1 MKPLDVYVLLH
12 FQHSSRNSQI
22 IQILYIKKTY
32 ILCNNIQL
40 KRKDTKYLYTQ
51 KNNIIIKGLSKNVG
65 GKNLMIETNELNY
78 YLEEYL
84 EEKQEV
90 KNLTQETIKKQ
101 TFNIS
106 KFIEYLENKGIDEL
120 NSKNVK
126 KQLRHYR
133 RHCLKTNGNK
143 RTTVKTY
150 MMNILEFINSEDVQE
165 EIHHET
171 IKMKDI
177 IEVKSEDPETAK
189 KRIEKIS
196 LTRPQSN
203 FFLDTIEE
211 SGNKRDYAICRTF
224 IDTGMRLK
232 ELVLLNKDDIQVPLD
247 ERGFYELPDDTNE
260 FIDVYLRAETTK
272 GESKDR
278 TTFITYD
285 TLTSLNDM
293 MMDRITKLRKSTNN
307 IYRAVIQRNKANE
320 EKNREELFTNNKG
333 VRIGKRGVQ
342 DIVKKYARLTDKRI
356 EENNIDCPVDY
367 GKNVSVHILRHTAL
381 SHYAEILTV
390 AEVQSIAGHSNSQTT
405 DKYIHI
411 DREQMKLKLKNNK
424 TLFN

>member
-1 MKPLDVYVLLH
+1 MIAVDELTEYLD
-12 FQHSSRNSQI
+12 
-22 IQILYIKKTY
+22 
-32 ILCNNIQL
+32 
-40 KRKDTKYLYTQ
+40 
-51 KNNIIIKGLSKNVG
+51 
-65 GKNLMIETNELNY
+65 
-78 YLEEYL
+78 EYL

-106 KFIEYLENKGIDEL
+106 KFIEYLEDKGIDEL
-120 NSKNVK
+120 NSSNVK

-133 RHCLKTNGNK
+133 RYCLKQRGNK

-165 EIHHET
+165 EIQHDP

-177 IEVKSEDPETAK
+177 IEVKAEDPETAK

-196 LTRPQSN
+196 LTWQQSN
-203 FFLDTIEE
+203 FFLDTIQQG
-211 SGNKRDYAICRTF
+211 GNKRDYAICRTF
-224 IDTGMRLK
+224 IDSGMRLK
-232 ELVLLNKDDIQVPLD
+232 ELVLLNKTDIQVPLD
-247 ERGFYELPDDTNE
+247 ENGFYELPKDTNE

-272 GESKDR
+272 GELKDR

-285 TLTSLNDM
+285 TLVSLNEM
-293 MMDRITKLRKSTNN
+293 MTSRITKLRKKEND
-307 IYRAVIQRNKANE
+307 IYKPIIQRNKAKE
-320 EKNREELFTNNKG
+320 EKTREELFTNIKG
-333 VRIGKRGVQ
+333 KRIGKRGVQ
-342 DIVKKYARLTDKRI
+342 DIIKKHARECDERI
-356 EENNIDCPVDY
+356 ESEGIECPINYTDS
-367 GKNVSVHILRHTAL
+367 VSVHILRHTAL

-411 DREQMKLKLKNNK
+411 DREQMKQKLRVNSNR
-424 TLFN
+424 FF

>member
-1 MKPLDVYVLLH
+1 
-12 FQHSSRNSQI
+12 
-22 IQILYIKKTY
+22 
-32 ILCNNIQL
+32 
-40 KRKDTKYLYTQ
+40 
-51 KNNIIIKGLSKNVG
+51 
-65 GKNLMIETNELNY
+65 MIEVDELNE
-78 YLEEYL
+78 YLDEYL

-90 KNLTQETIKKQ
+90 KNLTEETIKKQ

-106 KFIEYLENKGIDEL
+106 KFIEYLKLQGIEEIT
-120 NSKNVK
+120 SKNIK

-133 RHCLKTNGNK
+133 RHCLKKRGNK

-165 EIHHET
+165 DLQHET

-177 IEVKSEDPETAK
+177 IEVKTEDPETAK

-196 LTRPQSN
+196 LTRPQSK
-203 FFLDTIEE
+203 FFLDTIHEK
-211 SGNKRDYAICRTF
+211 GNMRDYAICKTF
-224 IDTGMRLK
+224 IDSGMRLK
-232 ELVLLNKDDIQVPLD
+232 ELVLINKDDIQIPID
-247 ERGFYELPDDTNE
+247 EKGFYKIPDDPNE
-260 FIDVYLRAETTK
+260 IIEVNLRAETTK

-285 TLTSLNDM
+285 TLLSLNDM
-293 MMDRITKLRKSTNN
+293 IKERITKLRKNTHGV
-307 IYRAVIQRNKANE
+307 YRPIIQRNKAADE
-320 EKNREELFTNNKG
+320 IKRKELFTNIKYK
-333 VRIGKRGVQ
+333 RIGKRAVQ
-342 DIVKKYARLTDKRI
+342 DIVKKYAFVCDKRI
-356 EENNIDCPVDY
+356 EDNEIECPINY

-411 DREQMKLKLKNNK
+411 DREQMKQKLKVNSQRYI
-424 TLFN
+424 

>member
-1 MKPLDVYVLLH
+1 MEK
-12 FQHSSRNSQI
+12 
-22 IQILYIKKTY
+22 
-32 ILCNNIQL
+32 
-40 KRKDTKYLYTQ
+40 
-51 KNNIIIKGLSKNVG
+51 
-65 GKNLMIETNELNY
+65 LMIAVDELTD
-78 YLEEYL
+78 YLDEYL

-90 KNLTQETIKKQ
+90 KNLTTETIRKQ

-106 KFIEYLENKGIDEL
+106 KFIEYLEHEGIDKL
-120 NSKNVK
+120 TDKNVK

-133 RHCLKTNGNK
+133 RYCLKKRGNK

-165 EIHHET
+165 EIQHET

-177 IEVKSEDPETAK
+177 IEVKTEDPETAK

-196 LTRPQSN
+196 LTWPQSN
-203 FFLDTIEE
+203 FFLDTIQQ

-224 IDTGMRLK
+224 IDSGMRLK
-232 ELVLLNKDDIQVPLD
+232 ELILLNKDDIQVPLD
-247 ERGFYELPDDTNE
+247 EKGFYILPDDTNE

-272 GESKDR
+272 GETKDR

-285 TLTSLNDM
+285 TLVSLNDM
-293 MMDRITKLRKSTNN
+293 MMDRITKLRKNTNDV
-307 IYRAVIQRNKANE
+307 YRPVIQRNKAKAE
-320 EKNREELFTNNKG
+320 ATREELFTNIKG
-333 VRIGKRGVQ
+333 NRIGKRGVQ
-342 DIVKKYARLTDKRI
+342 DLIKKHARECNLRI
-356 EENNIDCPVDY
+356 EAEGIDCPVDY
-367 GKNVSVHILRHTAL
+367 AKNVSVHILRHTAL

-411 DREQMKLKLKNNK
+411 DREQMKQKLKVNGSR
-424 TLFN
+424 FNS

>member
-1 MKPLDVYVLLH
+1 
-12 FQHSSRNSQI
+12 
-22 IQILYIKKTY
+22 
-32 ILCNNIQL
+32 
-40 KRKDTKYLYTQ
+40 
-51 KNNIIIKGLSKNVG
+51 
-65 GKNLMIETNELNY
+65 MIEVDELTD
-78 YLEEYL
+78 YLDEYL

-90 KNLTQETIKKQ
+90 KNLTEETIRKQ

-106 KFIEYLENKGIDEL
+106 KFIEYLEDEGIDEL
-120 NSKNVK
+120 TDKNVK

-133 RHCLKTNGNK
+133 RHCLKKRGNK

-165 EIHHET
+165 EIQHET

-177 IEVKSEDPETAK
+177 IEVKTEDPETAK

-196 LTRPQSN
+196 LTWPQSN
-203 FFLDTIEE
+203 FFLDTIER

-224 IDTGMRLK
+224 IDSGMRLK
-232 ELVLLNKDDIQVPLD
+232 ELVLLNKDDIQAPLD
-247 ERGFYELPDDTNE
+247 EKGFYEVPADRNE

-278 TTFITYD
+278 TTFITAE
-285 TLTSLNDM
+285 TLESLNDM
-293 MMDRITKLRKSTNN
+293 MMERITKVRKKTNG
-307 IYRAVIQRNKANE
+307 IYKPVIQRNKAKIE
-320 EKNREELFTNNKG
+320 MDREELFTNIKG
-333 VRIGKRGVQ
+333 KRIGKRGVQ
-342 DIVKKYARLTDKRI
+342 DIIKKHARACDERI
-356 EENNIDCPVDY
+356 ESEGIDCPVNY

-411 DREQMKLKLKNNK
+411 DREQMKHKLRANSNRF
-424 TLFN
+424 FN

>member
-1 MKPLDVYVLLH
+1 
-12 FQHSSRNSQI
+12 
-22 IQILYIKKTY
+22 
-32 ILCNNIQL
+32 
-40 KRKDTKYLYTQ
+40 
-51 KNNIIIKGLSKNVG
+51 
-65 GKNLMIETNELNY
+65 MIEVDELTD
-78 YLEEYL
+78 YLDEYL

-90 KNLTQETIKKQ
+90 KNLTEETIKKQ

-106 KFIEYLENKGIDEL
+106 KFIEFLEDSGIDEL
-120 NSKNVK
+120 NDKNVK
-126 KQLRHYR
+126 KQLRQYR
-133 RHCLKTNGNK
+133 RHCLKQRGNK

-165 EIHHET
+165 EIQHET

-196 LTRPQSN
+196 LTWQQSN
-203 FFLDTIEE
+203 FFLDTIQK
-211 SGNKRDYAICRTF
+211 SGNVRDYAICRTF
-224 IDTGMRLK
+224 IDSGMRLK
-232 ELVLLNKDDIQVPLD
+232 ELVLLNKTDIQVPLD
-247 ERGFYELPDDTNE
+247 DKGFYILPKDTHE

-285 TLTSLNDM
+285 TLVSLNDM
-293 MMDRITKLRKSTNN
+293 MMDRITKLRKNTSNV
-307 IYRAVIQRNKANE
+307 YRPVIQRNKAAE
-320 EKNREELFTNNKG
+320 EVNREELFTNIKG
-333 VRIGKRGVQ
+333 NRIGKRGVQ
-342 DIVKKYARLTDKRI
+342 DIIKKHARECDERI
-356 EENNIDCPVDY
+356 ESEGIDCSVNY
-367 GKNVSVHILRHTAL
+367 SQNVSVHILRHTAL

-411 DREQMKLKLKNNK
+411 DREQMKQKLRGNSQK
-424 TLFN
+424 FN

>member
-1 MKPLDVYVLLH
+1 
-12 FQHSSRNSQI
+12 
-22 IQILYIKKTY
+22 
-32 ILCNNIQL
+32 
-40 KRKDTKYLYTQ
+40 
-51 KNNIIIKGLSKNVG
+51 
-65 GKNLMIETNELNY
+65 MIEVDELTD
-78 YLEEYL
+78 YLNEYL

-106 KFIEYLENKGIDEL
+106 KFIEYLEKEGIGEL
-120 NSKNVK
+120 TDKNIK

-133 RHCLKTNGNK
+133 RHCLKKRGNK

-165 EIHHET
+165 EIQHET

-177 IEVKSEDPETAK
+177 IEVKAEDSETAK

-196 LTRPQSN
+196 LTWPQSN
-203 FFLDTIEE
+203 FFLDTIEQ

-224 IDTGMRLK
+224 IDSGMRLK
-232 ELVLLNKDDIQVPLD
+232 ELVLLNKTDIQVSID
-247 ERGFYELPDDTNE
+247 ENGFYELPNDTNE

-272 GESKDR
+272 GELKDR

-285 TLTSLNDM
+285 TLISLNEM
-293 MMDRITKLRKSTNN
+293 MKNRITKLRKNTNN
-307 IYRAVIQRNKANE
+307 IYRPVIQRKKAAE
-320 EKNREELFTNNKG
+320 EVVREELFTNINGK
-333 VRIGKRGVQ
+333 RIGKRAVQ
-342 DIVKKYARLTDKRI
+342 DIIKKHARECDQRI
-356 EENNIDCPVDY
+356 ENEGIECNVNY
-367 GKNVSVHILRHTAL
+367 GRDVSVHILRHTAL

-411 DREQMKLKLKNNK
+411 DHEQMKQKFWKFK
-424 TLFN
+424 IK